1 MILVNGHGFV
11 CRWAEGALLGGGRWT
26 CFVEPPVMGKKR
38 KKSSSSSSEVWC
50 SAVENVSSFES

>member
-1 MILVNGHGFV
+1 MVMASFAVWLKD
-11 CRWAEGALLGGGRWT
+11 AEGALLGGGRWT

-50 SAVENVSSFES
+50 SAVENVSSFDS